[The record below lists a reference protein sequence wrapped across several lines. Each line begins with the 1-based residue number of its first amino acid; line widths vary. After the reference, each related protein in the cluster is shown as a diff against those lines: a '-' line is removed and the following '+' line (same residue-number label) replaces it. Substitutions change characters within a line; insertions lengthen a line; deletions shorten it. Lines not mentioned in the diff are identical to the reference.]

1 MNKIWYYIVTISILM
16 LIFSKPESIISE
28 MMTASSNTVT
38 NCLQLFSIYA
48 VWLGLMEIV
57 ERTGLSNKLANLLS
71 PIIKKLFKT
80 DNKEAQKY
88 IAINISSNM
97 LGLGNASTPSAL
109 KAMNALDNKTGKP
122 TFAMIM
128 LVVVNAL
135 AIEIIPST
143 TISLRAAN
151 GSISASDILLPTLIA
166 TFCSTLTGIILTI
179 IIDKIK
185 VRKRK

>member
-1 MNKIWYYIVTISILM
+1 MNKIWYYIITISIL
-16 LIFSKPESIISE
+16 LLLFSGPDKILSE
-28 MMTASSNTVT
+28 ILLASENTVA
-38 NCLQLFSIYA
+38 NCIQLFSIYA

-71 PIIKKLFKT
+71 PIINKLFKT
-80 DNKEAQKY
+80 KNKDAQKY
-88 IAINISSNM
+88 IAMNISANM

-109 KAMNALDNKTGKP
+109 KAMSSLDDKSGKP
-122 TFAMIM
+122 VFAMVL

-151 GSISASDILLPTLIA
+151 GSVNASDIIIPTLIA
-166 TFCSTLTGIILTI
+166 TICSTLTGIILTLMI
-179 IIDKIK
+179 EKIK
-185 VRKRK
+185 RGKKK